1 MEDRPLLRTWTIYPD
16 YGNAPLV
23 WEWNGIPDSRVGH
36 LVLELLDLEAY
47 FLPDLV
53 EGLRRWYKDWERMEH
68 TSQLCDW
75 QTFYLDGL
83 DLAARMAL
91 WVADV
96 GIAIRFSMNSEDL
109 EGGQGP
115 DIWMTPTNT
124 IRYLR
129 APLDAASG
137 HSLSALWDRIR
148 TDTHQQFN

>member
-1 MEDRPLLRTWTIYPD
+1 
-16 YGNAPLV
+16 
-23 WEWNGIPDSRVGH
+23 
-36 LVLELLDLEAY
+36 
-47 FLPDLV
+47 
-53 EGLRRWYKDWERMEH
+53 
-68 TSQLCDW
+68 
-75 QTFYLDGL
+75 
-83 DLAARMAL
+83 MAL

-109 EGGQGP
+109 AGGQGP

-137 HSLSALWDRIR
+137 HSISALWDRIR

>member
-1 MEDRPLLRTWTIYPD
+1 
-16 YGNAPLV
+16 
-23 WEWNGIPDSRVGH
+23 
-36 LVLELLDLEAY
+36 
-47 FLPDLV
+47 
-53 EGLRRWYKDWERMEH
+53 
-68 TSQLCDW
+68 
-75 QTFYLDGL
+75 
-83 DLAARMAL
+83 
-91 WVADV
+91 
-96 GIAIRFSMNSEDL
+96 MNSEDL